1 MTSFTQAIEKLIR
14 RIKRAFSK
22 GKENKVERLTSELN
36 NLLKQQEHVDE
47 NTVIEGISPISPSS
61 SESSESSEE
70 EWSVEENLSE
80 NDYQV
85 IGDVTY
91 EEGVADDEPTEEEYL
106 AGKLEQG
113 EEE

>member
-1 MTSFTQAIEKLIR
+1 MTSFTQVIEKLIR

-36 NLLKQQEHVDE
+36 ILLKQQEHDEE
-47 NTVIEGISPISPSS
+47 NTVVETPPSNES
-61 SESSESSEE
+61 SESESSESESSE
-70 EWSVEENLSE
+70 SE
-80 NDYQV
+80 SSESESEQEGSNNKSHNS
-85 IGDVTY
+85 
-91 EEGVADDEPTEEEYL
+91 EEGVIDDEPSEEDYL

>member
-1 MTSFTQAIEKLIR
+1 MTSFTQVIEKLIR

-36 NLLKQQEHVDE
+36 ILLKQQEHDEE
-47 NTVIEGISPISPSS
+47 NTVVETPPSNES
-61 SESSESSEE
+61 SESESSESESSE
-70 EWSVEENLSE
+70 SE
-80 NDYQV
+80 SEQEGSNNKSHNS
-85 IGDVTY
+85 
-91 EEGVADDEPTEEEYL
+91 EEGVIDDEPSEEDYL